1 MTAEASQKI
10 NLPRVI
16 FVTGKGGTG
25 KSTVAAALAL
35 ALARHGPVTLID
47 LDRRRSA
54 IKAVSAIPDAARRVD
69 HSVEMLALTAQGEL
83 EAFIER
89 IVPLKMIARRML
101 QSRTFGFVTTALPG
115 LEAFLIL
122 ERIRILAN
130 EAAADRVIVVDA
142 PATGGALEL
151 LKVPAGV
158 QRLAPIGTLHRL
170 AAEVEQF
177 IQAAARFG
185 VLLTTR
191 AEELALREAIDA
203 SAALSALGVGCIAAV
218 LNECE
223 TALFAEEDLAK
234 LTGLDGHLRLAQAR
248 RHAADSAVQ
257 ARRQLHHAGL
267 HLLTLP
273 MLYCPALTAAEF
285 EVLANNLDEG
295 LFAR

>member
-1 MTAEASQKI
+1 MTAESSQKI
-10 NLPRVI
+10 KLPRVI

-54 IKAVSAIPDAARRVD
+54 IKAVSATPHAARRGE
-69 HSVEMLALTAQGEL
+69 HPVEMLALTAQGEL

-89 IVPLKMIARRML
+89 IVPLKTIARRML
-101 QSRTFGFVTTALPG
+101 RSRTFGFVTTALPG

-130 EAAADRVIVVDA
+130 EAAADRFIVVDA

-170 AAEVEQF
+170 AAEVEKF
-177 IQAAARFG
+177 IQAADRFG

-203 SAALSALGVGCIAAV
+203 SATLGALGVGCIAAV

-223 TALFAEEDLAK
+223 TALFAEEDLA
-234 LTGLDGHLRLAQAR
+234 
-248 RHAADSAVQ
+248 
-257 ARRQLHHAGL
+257 
-267 HLLTLP
+267 
-273 MLYCPALTAAEF
+273 
-285 EVLANNLDEG
+285 
-295 LFAR
+295 

>member
-1 MTAEASQKI
+1 MK
-10 NLPRVI
+10 LPRVI

-25 KSTVAAALAL
+25 KSTAAAALAL
-35 ALARHGPVTLID
+35 AIARHSPVTLVD

-54 IKAVSAIPDAARRVD
+54 IKAASAIATVAR
-69 HSVEMLALTAQGEL
+69 HGGHPVETLALTAQGEL

-89 IVPLKMIARRML
+89 LVPLKAIARRML

-130 EAAADRVIVVDA
+130 EAEAARFIVVDA

-158 QRLAPIGTLHRL
+158 QRLAPVGTLHRL
-170 AAEVEQF
+170 AVEVEQF
-177 IQAAARFG
+177 IRAADRFG
-185 VLLTTR
+185 VMLTTR
-191 AEELALREAIDA
+191 AETLALGEALEA
-203 SAALSALGVGCIAAV
+203 STVLGALGVGCIAAV
-218 LNECE
+218 LNACE
-223 TALFAEEDLAK
+223 TALFTEEDVAK

-248 RHAADSAVQ
+248 RQAADSATR
-257 ARRQLHHAGL
+257 AKRQLREAGL
-267 HLLTLP
+267 KTLSLP
-273 MLYCPALTAAEF
+273 MLYRPVLAAAEF
-285 EVLANNLDEG
+285 ATLATALDAS

>member
-10 NLPRVI
+10 KLPRVI

-69 HSVEMLALTAQGEL
+69 HPVEMLALTAQGEL

-130 EAAADRVIVVDA
+130 EAAADRFIVVDA

>member
-1 MTAEASQKI
+1 MTAESQKI
-10 NLPRVI
+10 KLPRVI

-54 IKAVSAIPDAARRVD
+54 IKAVSAIPGAARRVD
-69 HSVEMLALTAQGEL
+69 HPVEMLALTAQGEL

-130 EAAADRVIVVDA
+130 EAAADRFIVVDA
-142 PATGGALEL
+142 PATGSALEL

-170 AAEVEQF
+170 AAEVEKF
-177 IQAAARFG
+177 IQAADRFG

-203 SAALSALGVGCIAAV
+203 SATLGALGVGCIAAV

-234 LTGLDGHLRLAQAR
+234 LTGLDGHLSLAQAR
-248 RHAADSAVQ
+248 RHAADSAAQ
-257 ARRQLHHAGL
+257 ARRRLRHAGL

-273 MLYCPALTAAEF
+273 ILYCPALAAAEL
-285 EVLANNLDEG
+285 VAMANSLDED

>member
-1 MTAEASQKI
+1 MTAESQKI
-10 NLPRVI
+10 KLPRVI

-54 IKAVSAIPDAARRVD
+54 IKAVSAIPDAARCVD
-69 HSVEMLALTAQGEL
+69 HPVEMLALTAQGEL

-89 IVPLKMIARRML
+89 IMPLKMIARRML

-130 EAAADRVIVVDA
+130 EAAADRFIVVDA

-267 HLLTLP
+267 HPLTLP

>member
-1 MTAEASQKI
+1 MTAESQKI
-10 NLPRVI
+10 KLPRVI

-69 HSVEMLALTAQGEL
+69 HPVEMLALTAQGEL

-130 EAAADRVIVVDA
+130 EAAADRFIVVDA

>member
-10 NLPRVI
+10 KLPRVI

-69 HSVEMLALTAQGEL
+69 HPVEMVALTAQGEL

-101 QSRTFGFVTTALPG
+101 QSPTFGFVTTALPG

-122 ERIRILAN
+122 ERIRIAN

-170 AAEVEQF
+170 AAEVEKF